1 MFTEFEQLSRAS
13 IRSSLPAQKL
23 GLDTNMDP
31 DAQKLEKEYNR
42 WRAARRERAVRE
54 FQEMLDEN
62 SFVEFWGRI
71 RKMGVTNNGDMQVE
85 IDDEDLEGEN
95 GGDRG
100 KIDLKALAKSVNV
113 QEIERVLKVRI

>member
-1 MFTEFEQLSRAS
+1 
-13 IRSSLPAQKL
+13 
-23 GLDTNMDP
+23 MDP

-95 GGDRG
+95 GGDSG